1 MYISSYLFPCVLVTV
16 RFSHQHHR
24 SLFTQ
29 HSDCTHRSPAPL
41 SQQSSPLRHTYI
53 HASFN
58 KKKPSF
64 SWASQGTTRRQP
76 LLLRLRYTSRLLLRL
91 CCSIIYT
98 HSTTRGVDSLSR
110 TGQRWQCVQQCCSSR
125 CQPTD
130 THFAVVEWSAI
141 QRTNSN
147 HNKQLKSGYM

>member
-98 HSTTRGVDSLSR
+98 HTVQPGVWTHFLEPANVGS
-110 TGQRWQCVQQCCSSR
+110 VCSSVAAHAAS
-125 CQPTD
+125 PL
-130 THFAVVEWSAI
+130 THILRWWNGAPSSGQI
-141 QRTNSN
+141 PIITNN
-147 HNKQLKSGYM
+147 